1 MTSSTTRRLSAL
13 AAASLLAAVAIPAFA
28 AGPVTV
34 TVNGQPANLNPP
46 PTERAGR
53 VFVPL
58 RGVFEQLGASV
69 VYQSGIINATGRGHN
84 ISLKIGSQ
92 QATVD
97 GQQQNVDVA
106 PFIIGASTYVPL
118 RFVSQALGATVNYDG
133 ANRVVAINTN
143 GNTTAQNP
151 ANQTI
156 TPVPAANNQGGGGA
170 ITLTNEQPARGA
182 TVPARRPTIGA
193 SFSGGTADPNSVRVM
208 LDATDITNE
217 STRSPRGFLYVPN
230 GPLTPGAHRVRVSG
244 TDSNGNPFQR
254 TWAFTSGTSTASA
267 GQIVNVR
274 PTNGTTVGQQ
284 FTVSGSTS
292 PGARVT
298 IQVGASQAR
307 ANTVGG
313 LIGALLGAGG
323 QTNTASGT
331 VTADANGRFSQV
343 VNINAPSGTQL
354 VLTITSTDPNTG
366 ASGTP
371 VQETLTIQ

>member
-1 MTSSTTRRLSAL
+1 MTPSTTRSLSAL
-13 AAASLLAAVAIPAFA
+13 AAAALLTAVLAVPAIA

-34 TVNGQPANLNPP
+34 TVNGQPANLNPA

-69 VYQSGIINATGRGHN
+69 VYANGVINASGRGHN
-84 ISLKIGSQ
+84 ISLRIGSQ

-133 ANRVVAINTN
+133 ANRMVAINTN
-143 GNTTAQNP
+143 GAA
-151 ANQTI
+151 ANVPPSQVI
-156 TPVPAANNQGGGGA
+156 TPVPNNQGGGGA
-170 ITLTNEQPARGA
+170 ITLVNEQPGRGA
-182 TVPARRPTIGA
+182 TVSARRPTIGA
-193 SFSGGTADPNSVRVM
+193 SFSGTVDASSVRIM
-208 LDATDITNE
+208 LDSTDITNE

-230 GPLTPGAHRVRVSG
+230 GALTPGAHRVRVSG

-254 TWAFTSGTSTASA
+254 TWTFTSGTSTASA
-267 GQIVNVR
+267 GQIVNVQ
-274 PTNGTTVGQQ
+274 PANGTTVGQQ
-284 FTVSGSTS
+284 FVVSGRTS

-298 IQVGASQAR
+298 IQVGTSTAR

-323 QTNTASGT
+323 NQSNTASGT
-331 VTADANGRFSQV
+331 VVANENGRFSQQ

-354 VLTITSTDPNTG
+354 VLTITATDPNTG

-371 VQETLTIQ
+371 VQETLNIQ